1 MHHPKTRVR
10 EKLQKRRIH
19 RQNIAVYV
27 QERPISSQKSPT
39 NAPTPSFTEST
50 NSPPTDSGACKFTK
64 EPYLSANEP
73 CKRTNAC
80 ICSISQYIT
89 HRLKCMQI
97 RKRVPRMRQTVL
109 FICKRALFVRKRA
122 LQTHQHLHL
131 QHQPVHHPEIRV
143 REISQKNPT
152 CAQNSHD
159 YPQKS
164 PICPQKSPTNAP
176 TPSSAASAS
185 TSSRD
190 WKFAKEPYVS
200 AKEP

>member
-10 EKLQKRRIH
+10 ENLQKRRIH

-89 HRLKCMQI
+89 QRFGCVKF
-97 RKRVPRMRQTVL
+97 RKRILRVRKTVM
-109 FICKRALFVRKRA
+109 IIHKRALFVRKRA
-122 LQTHQHLHL
+122 LQTLLRPHRQHL
-131 QHQPVHHPEIRV
+131 QVHHPE
-143 REISQKNPT
+143 T
-152 CAQNSHD
+152 GNS
-159 YPQKS
+159 QKS
-164 PICPQKSPTNAP
+164 PMYPPKSLEYPKKSPN
-176 TPSSAASAS
+176 
-185 TSSRD
+185 
-190 WKFAKEPYVS
+190 
-200 AKEP
+200 